1 MATEIAIKKRLE
13 SHRKEIAERVKQC
26 LKMRGL
32 KPLEFAKMSDIK
44 PSFISRVLSAEAN
57 LTLQTITKLELALDY
72 EIIAISSDENR
83 LVKAL
88 TISGGGTIK
97 SQARPVKDER

>member
-13 SHRKEIAERVKQC
+13 SRRKEVAERVVQC
-26 LKMRGL
+26 LKTRGL
-32 KPLEFAKMSDIK
+32 KPLEFAKISGIK

-72 EIIAISSDENR
+72 ELIQISNSTMRITEQR
-83 LVKAL
+83 
-88 TISGGGTIK
+88 SGMIGQT
-97 SQARPVKDER
+97 ERVDL